1 MLVLHD
7 VVGDVAAAI
16 ACWRAPRHAC
26 LRVARNANHAARR
39 SWFGCDIHGC
49 VGAKV
54 DGNKRDHVAAD
65 ATNIDSVAGT
75 PAAIVA
81 TAPTF
86 ECCVIE
92 QRTCVFGA
100 STNCKCGAAGAEV
113 DCGEVG
119 AHLIWKVSEIILIT
133 NTQSSRSAIAEAL
146 HLSRSENNTRVCL
159 AGRHGHRR
167 TTTTKADRRE
177 LCAHLVCSV
186 ANVACSPATEA
197 PVTSSPPTLERAII
211 QDCAHMIVARTEC
224 ACSEARAKVDCRKRS
239 WRRAIGGVAKA
250 KLAAGVGAPTRDG
263 KVVE

>member
-39 SWFGCDIHGC
+39 SWLGCHIHGC
-49 VGAKV
+49 IGAKV
-54 DGNKRDHVAAD
+54 DGNKRGHVAAA
-65 ATNIDSVAGT
+65 ATNIVHVAGT
-75 PAAIVA
+75 SAAAVA

-86 ECCVIE
+86 ECCIIE
-92 QRTCVFGA
+92 QRACVFGA
-100 STNCKCGAAGAEV
+100 GTYCECGAAGAEV
-113 DCGEVG
+113 DGEEG
-119 AHLIWKVSEIILIT
+119 CAHLIWKVSEIILIT

-146 HLSRSENNTRVCL
+146 HLSRSENDTRVCL

-177 LCAHLVCSV
+177 ICAHLVCSV

-197 PVTSSPPTLERAII
+197 PVTSSPPAFERAIV
-211 QDCAHMIVARTEC
+211 QDCAHMIVARTER
-224 ACSEARAKVDCRKRS
+224 ACGAARAKVDCSKRS
-239 WRRAIGGVAKA
+239 WRRAIGGVAQA